1 MSQNKYEL
9 SEMANDLVVKSNRL
23 NMAIQNLTL
32 PELRIIQLAIVD
44 ARETGNGLSTDTPLR
59 IDAMRYAEA
68 FETTRQNA
76 YNRMKEA
83 EETLFNRRFT
93 FLDSE
98 GKTVKSRWIQR
109 VRYLDDE
116 GAIELAFT
124 LDVVKGITRL
134 DGAEEFFTQYL
145 LSQTSNLNSVYSVRL
160 YELLIQWKT
169 AVKTPVFELSL
180 FRGQMGLND
189 GEYKA
194 MNDFKKR
201 VLDLAVKE
209 INEKTDLTVSYTQ
222 EKKGRVIHGFKFTV
236 KQKQTQKAVK
246 NERDINTVDMFAT
259 MTDKQIATFS
269 RKLAN
274 MPELGNLAPIGADID
289 TFAQMIAN
297 DLKDEKKQAK
307 YKPYLEKL
315 GFK

>member
-1 MSQNKYEL
+1 MSN
-9 SEMANDLVVKSNRL
+9 SDLVVKSNRL

-32 PELRIIQLAIVD
+32 PELRIVQLAIVD
-44 ARETGNGLSTDTPLR
+44 ARETGKGLNTDTPLR
-59 IDAMRYAEA
+59 IDAMRYAQA
-68 FETTRQNA
+68 FDTTRQNA
-76 YNRMKEA
+76 YLRMKEA
-83 EETLFNRRFT
+83 EDTLFNRRFS
-93 FLDSE
+93 FVDSE
-98 GKTVKSRWIQR
+98 GKLVKSRWIQR

-116 GAIELAFT
+116 GAIEIVFT
-124 LDVVKGITRL
+124 TDVVKGITRL

-145 LSQTSNLNSVYSVRL
+145 LSQTANLKSVYAVRL
-160 YELLIQWKT
+160 YELLTQWKT
-169 AVKTPVFELSL
+169 AGKTPVFELSL

-189 GEYKA
+189 DEYKI
-194 MNDFKKR
+194 MGNFKLR
-201 VLDLAVKE
+201 VLDLAVNE

-222 EKKGRVIHGFKFTV
+222 EKKGRLIHGFKFTV